1 MSKQFVVGKTYYTR
15 SICDHD
21 CVWGHSIKS
30 RTAKFVTLGNGKRF
44 KVSLWNGVETIKP
57 QGSYSM
63 CPILRAEG

>member
-30 RTAKFVTLGNGKRF
+30 RTAKMVTLGNGKRF
-44 KVSLWNGVETIKP
+44 RIGVHDGVEFIRP
-57 QGSYSM
+57 QGNYSM